1 MNLTPHFSLAELTAS
16 DTAVARKIDNTPTP
30 AITANLMRL
39 AGVLERVRDLAGAPI
54 KVSSGYRAPALNK
67 AIGGSATSA
76 HVFGLA
82 ADIST
87 SAMSPKVLASLI
99 RDSKIPFDQ
108 LIYEGTWV
116 HIGLS
121 AGKPRRQV
129 LTAKFGPGGTT
140 YVNGIV

>member
-1 MNLTPHFSLAELTAS
+1 MNPTPHFSLAELTAS
-16 DTAVARKIDNTPTP
+16 DTAVAKKIDNTPTP
-30 AITANLMRL
+30 AVVVNLTRL
-39 AGVLERVRDLAGAPI
+39 AGVLEQVRTLVGAPI

-76 HVFGLA
+76 HVLGLA

-87 SAMSPKVLASLI
+87 SALSPKALAWMIFQSEI
-99 RDSKIPFDQ
+99 VFDQ

-121 AGKPRRQV
+121 AGKPRHQV

-140 YVNGIV
+140 YVSGIV